1 MAGTTN
7 TQLLDAIHQLDKKVD
22 AQLSMI
28 NSQEEKMV
36 EIRDDVYDHN
46 EEGGIKFQNK
56 TMWNERKK
64 KEKISIGVKIAIA
77 TSVVNGLI
85 AAGSMLNKF

>member
-7 TQLLDAIHQLDKKVD
+7 TQLLEAIHQLDKKVD
-22 AQLSMI
+22 AQLGMI
-28 NSQEEKMV
+28 NSQEKKIT
-36 EIRDDVYDHN
+36 EIKGDIYDHD
-46 EEGGIKFQNK
+46 EGGIKFQNK